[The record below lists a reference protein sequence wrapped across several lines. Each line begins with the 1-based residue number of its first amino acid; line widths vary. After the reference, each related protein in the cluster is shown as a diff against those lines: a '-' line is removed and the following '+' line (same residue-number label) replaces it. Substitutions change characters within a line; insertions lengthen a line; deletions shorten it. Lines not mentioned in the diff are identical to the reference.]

1 MGLRL
6 EDDAGVR
13 QGIDGG
19 GWDLLRAVEG
29 DIVPPEAAAAQRA
42 LSDPGRGQRGQA
54 GAERCGWGTHSS
66 TTTIMMWGASAA
78 ALRAATEAG
87 QRNAAARSLASAAM
101 FMLSLASW
109 QATTGNAYRY
119 EYEYY
124 LVFEYSN
131 SRSAGTM

>member
-1 MGLRL
+1 
-6 EDDAGVR
+6 VR

-42 LSDPGRGQRGQA
+42 LSESGTRA
-54 GAERCGWGTHSS
+54 GAGRSGEALAWGTHSS

-87 QRNAAARSLASAAM
+87 S
-101 FMLSLASW
+101 
-109 QATTGNAYRY
+109 
-119 EYEYY
+119 
-124 LVFEYSN
+124 
-131 SRSAGTM
+131 